1 MQRSSSRHGPS
12 PVSLDTKSHARPS
25 GPYHTGMSALD
36 RDTPWQQFDDIDI
49 AAAAARIR
57 GQVVRTP
64 LVRLPS
70 DDARLE
76 VRGKLENRQETG
88 SFKARG
94 ALNNILALTPAE
106 RARGVVA
113 SSSGNHGKAL
123 AWAARKAGVRATIVM
138 PKDAYPNKIEACRAE
153 GAEVVLAETRGGAD
167 DVTARFV
174 DEGRV
179 LVHPYDRRGT
189 IEGAGTIG
197 HELAA
202 DWPDVEVV
210 IVCVGGG
217 GLAAGTSLALRR
229 ALGRRVRIFGA
240 EPLGAPSMTLGIARG
255 APVTLDRIT
264 TSVQGLCPP
273 YSGAL
278 NIAVCRTTL
287 DGMLLPDDDEIHA
300 AQRRLVRPGHSR
312 ASVDPAPRWE
322 GEVVEPAGAAAYAAA
337 LTAPAIQE
345 LLAGRDARNPLR
357 VAVTVSGGNPDPAQL
372 TRALQGEVADAR

>member
-1 MQRSSSRHGPS
+1 MTAP
-12 PVSLDTKSHARPS
+12 
-25 GPYHTGMSALD
+25 D
-36 RDTPWQQFDDIDI
+36 RDTPWQKFDDLDI

-57 GQVVRTP
+57 GQVLHTP
-64 LVRLPS
+64 LVGLPCDDLRL
-70 DDARLE
+70 D

-94 ALNNILALTPAE
+94 ALNNILALSPEE

-138 PKDAYPNKIEACRAE
+138 PKDAYPNKIEACRND

-167 DVTARFV
+167 DITARFV
-174 DEGRV
+174 AEGRV

-197 HELAA
+197 LELAA
-202 DWPDVEVV
+202 DWPEVEVV

-240 EPLGAPSMTLGIARG
+240 EPLGAPSMTLGLARG
-255 APVTLDRIT
+255 APVTLERIS

-300 AQRRLVRPGHSR
+300 AQRRLVRPSQR
-312 ASVDPAPRWE
+312 PAPSPASADRARRWE

-337 LTAPAIQE
+337 LTAPAILD
-345 LLAGRDARNPLR
+345 LLAGRDARDPLR

-372 TRALQGEVADAR
+372 ARARQSEVADAH